1 MLGSPN
7 NRSTRGRDYEQCI
20 EWAMEAFLEALEPRD
35 TLLTPAFTFCHKA
48 EEDPIIDPCRDPS
61 KMGAITEALRQHLQA
76 LRSTAVDENIF
87 RSEGGQDSTTALIFG
102 TKTQSSEMMDGAGGT
117 LRVVRPRRRQ
127 AGAAECPVAE
137 IG

>member
-1 MLGSPN
+1 MLIHTAIRTFGHIDGGAV
-7 NRSTRGRDYEQCI
+7 T
-20 EWAMEAFLEALEPRD
+20 AMEAFLEALEPRD

-87 RSEGGQDSTTALIFG
+87 AQRGARIARLL
-102 TKTQSSEMMDGAGGT
+102 SSSAPK
-117 LRVVRPRRRQ
+117 LRAPR
-127 AGAAECPVAE
+127 
-137 IG
+137 